1 MKEIEGG
8 VGKLTPLEKA
18 TFKKPRLIRINK
30 RFFFFLYIYVR
41 NKSHLQNIKI
51 SLSLNII
58 ETLKDA

>member
-30 RFFFFLYIYVR
+30 RFFFLYVR

-51 SLSLNII
+51 SLSFNII